1 MEEYRHPITNPTM
14 EPAEERLERI
24 RGYFR
29 GELLTLRETL
39 LRMASLAHQNLNLAL
54 ESLAERNAAKA
65 RQVIDADLEMDRLE
79 VEIDEMVAKFMA
91 TQAPMALACRLM
103 LSASKISNDLER
115 IAGQAV
121 SIARRSLI
129 LLDEP
134 PLKPLLDIPRMA
146 QHVLAMIQAATD
158 ASLVIVTGKQIGRA
172 HV

>member
-1 MEEYRHPITNPTM
+1 MSNPTL
-14 EPAEERLERI
+14 EPQEEKLDRI

-39 LRMASLAHQNLNLAL
+39 LRMASLAHKNLTIAL
-54 ESLAERNAAKA
+54 ESLVERNAKKA
-65 RQVIDADLEMDRLE
+65 RQAIEADLEMDRLE
-79 VEIDEMVAKFMA
+79 VEIDEMVANFMA

-115 IAGQAV
+115 IADQAV

-134 PLKPLLDIPRMA
+134 PLKPLLDIPRMG
-146 QHVLAMIQAATD
+146 QDVLTMIGEQRMRLWR
-158 ASLVIVTGKQIGRA
+158 SPRRSVRRSSGWMNRWMS
-172 HV
+172 